1 MNQAAKVQE
10 AKGPL
15 VWLDMDQKA
24 LDDAYDQMVYAPNRD
39 QVHKRNMFNSDRV
52 RARLGAPKRLA
63 YGTQADRAARSVSDL
78 KAERADQRVHPRRRL
93 ADARRSRITPSW
105 PRCIVRAGAHWIGL
119 DFDGVEGT
127 KGDLLPMADQVRR
140 GVAWVYKNAKSFGGD
155 PNRIYV
161 SGQSSGAHLAGN
173 VVTTDWK
180 DYGVPADIVKG
191 ALLCSGM
198 YELKPVRLSKRSEY
212 VAFTDE
218 AEEKLSS
225 QRRLDRLNCP
235 VIVAYGTYETPEFQ
249 RQNREF
255 AAAVKAAGKPVTLLV
270 ARGLQSFRDRRSDR
284 QPAEPARRSG
294 AGADEACLTKEEG
307 VVASEMFEGLS
318 RRRTHCGSGGRDRR
332 HGAGAVCAGHSRKR
346 SAGLARHG
354 PEGARRRL
362 RPGGL
367 CAEPRA
373 ASQAAAASTA
383 RSVRARLGEPKRFA
397 YGATPIERPR
407 HLHDQAKPN
416 APIKVFVH
424 GGAWRVGLC
433 QGVLRRRR
441 AVRARRRALRRA
453 RLHQCRSRPAAT

>member
-10 AKGPL
+10 AKVLEGKGPL

-63 YGTQADRAARSVSDL
+63 YGSKPIEQLDLFPTSKPNAPINIFIHGGAWRARQVKDYAFL
-78 KAERADQRVHPRRRL
+78 AE
-93 ADARRSRITPSW
+93 I
-105 PRCIVRAGAHWIGL
+105 IVRAGGHWIGL

-155 PNRIYV
+155 PERIYV

-173 VVTTDWK
+173 VVTTDWQ
-180 DYGVPADIVKG
+180 DYGVPADVVKG

-198 YELKPVRLSKRSEY
+198 YDLKPVRLSKRSEY

-270 ARGLQSFRDRRSDR
+270 AEGYNHFEI
-284 QPAEPARRSG
+284 AEAIGNPLSLLG
-294 AGADEACLTKEEG
+294 A
-307 VVASEMFEGLS
+307 
-318 RRRTHCGSGGRDRR
+318 
-332 HGAGAVCAGHSRKR
+332 AV
-346 SAGLARHG
+346 L
-354 PEGARRRL
+354 EQMNL
-362 RPGGL
+362 
-367 CAEPRA
+367 
-373 ASQAAAASTA
+373 
-383 RSVRARLGEPKRFA
+383 V
-397 YGATPIERPR
+397 
-407 HLHDQAKPN
+407 
-416 APIKVFVH
+416 
-424 GGAWRVGLC
+424 
-433 QGVLRRRR
+433 
-441 AVRARRRALRRA
+441 
-453 RLHQCRSRPAAT
+453 